1 MQKKRPTGR
10 FFIFVFMCKKWY
22 NIPDLDMKKNV
33 VFLLLSVIFMG
44 NSANAELLDLNTALQ
59 NTYKSCVGIDEI
71 LTDMKKLAGINT
83 AVTAVGSGLGIGATV
98 TGFVKASKDK
108 KIEQLL
114 RRLKEIEETKQNTDV
129 PDKREVLS
137 AADDYFSENKD
148 ENRAN
153 EYQSE
158 IDKLTKQSKSLGN
171 WRTGILA
178 GNTVTNIAGAII
190 AGKNNGDEVQ
200 ILIDECRN
208 SVSELNNSILQAK
221 MNGEDISEAQNIKT
235 ACSAYDMVDVSKINI
250 RAKGA
255 KVSSIIGAGMGA
267 AGTITSGIANS
278 DKIREDDTDTG
289 KQKEKNLNTAANVLS
304 VGATA
309 ATISATVFNAT
320 QISAIKKAAS
330 AAQECEKALRQ

>member
-1 MQKKRPTGR
+1 M
-10 FFIFVFMCKKWY
+10 
-22 NIPDLDMKKNV
+22 NIKKNV
-33 VFLLLSVIFMG
+33 VICLLSVFVIG

-114 RRLKEIEETKQNTDV
+114 KRLKEIEESKINTTV

-137 AADDYFSENKD
+137 AADDYFSENRD

-158 IDKLTKQSKSLGN
+158 IDKLTKQSKTLGN
-171 WRTGILA
+171 WRTGLLA

-200 ILIDECRN
+200 VLIDECRD
-208 SVSELNNSILQAK
+208 SITGLNNSILQAK
-221 MNGEDISEAQNIKT
+221 INGEDVSEAESIKK
-235 ACSAYDMVDVSKINI
+235 ACGAYDMVDVSKINI

-255 KVSSIIGAGMGA
+255 KISSIVGAGMGA
-267 AGTITSGIANS
+267 VGTITSGVANS
-278 DKIREDDTDTG
+278 DKIRDDDSVSG

-320 QISAIKKAAS
+320 QISAIKKAATV
-330 AAQECEKALRQ
+330 AQECEKVLRQ

>member
-1 MQKKRPTGR
+1 MYKNG
-10 FFIFVFMCKKWY
+10 IIY
-22 NIPDLDMKKNV
+22 NNMNIKKNV
-33 VFLLLSVIFMG
+33 VICLLSVFVIG

-114 RRLKEIEETKQNTDV
+114 KRLKEIEESKINTTV

-137 AADDYFSENKD
+137 AADDYFSENRD

-158 IDKLTKQSKSLGN
+158 IDKLTKQSKTLGN
-171 WRTGILA
+171 WRTGLLA

-200 ILIDECRN
+200 VLIDECRD
-208 SVSELNNSILQAK
+208 SITGLNNSILQAK
-221 MNGEDISEAQNIKT
+221 INGEDVSEAESIKK
-235 ACSAYDMVDVSKINI
+235 ACGAYDMVDVSKINI

-255 KVSSIIGAGMGA
+255 KISSIIGAGMGA
-267 AGTITSGIANS
+267 AGTITSGVANS
-278 DKIREDDTDTG
+278 DKIRDDDSVSG

-320 QISAIKKAAS
+320 QISAIKKAATV
-330 AAQECEKALRQ
+330 AQECEKVLRQ

>member
-1 MQKKRPTGR
+1 LFLCVKSGI
-10 FFIFVFMCKKWY
+10 IFL
-22 NIPDLDMKKNV
+22 ILDMKKNV

-171 WRTGILA
+171 WRTGLLA

-278 DKIREDDTDTG
+278 DKIRDDDTNTG

>member
-1 MQKKRPTGR
+1 
-10 FFIFVFMCKKWY
+10 MCKKWY

-114 RRLKEIEETKQNTDV
+114 RRLKEIEETKQKTDV

-171 WRTGILA
+171 WRTGLLA

-278 DKIREDDTDTG
+278 DKIRDDDTDTG

>member
-1 MQKKRPTGR
+1 
-10 FFIFVFMCKKWY
+10 MCKKWY

-171 WRTGILA
+171 WRTGLLA

-278 DKIREDDTDTG
+278 DKIRDDDSVSG

>member
-1 MQKKRPTGR
+1 MVSVYKNG
-10 FFIFVFMCKKWY
+10 IIY
-22 NIPDLDMKKNV
+22 NNMNIKKNV
-33 VFLLLSVIFMG
+33 VICLLSVFVIG

-114 RRLKEIEETKQNTDV
+114 KRLKEIEESKINTTV

-137 AADDYFSENKD
+137 AADDYFSENRD

-158 IDKLTKQSKSLGN
+158 IDKLTKQSKTLGN
-171 WRTGILA
+171 WRTGLLA

-200 ILIDECRN
+200 VLIDECRD
-208 SVSELNNSILQAK
+208 SITGLNNSILQAK
-221 MNGEDISEAQNIKT
+221 INGEDVSEAESIKK
-235 ACSAYDMVDVSKINI
+235 ACGAYDMVDVSKINI

-255 KVSSIIGAGMGA
+255 KISSIIGAGMGA
-267 AGTITSGIANS
+267 AGTITSGVANS
-278 DKIREDDTDTG
+278 DKIRDDDSVSG

-320 QISAIKKAAS
+320 QISAIKKAATV
-330 AAQECEKALRQ
+330 AQECEKVLRQ

>member
-1 MQKKRPTGR
+1 M
-10 FFIFVFMCKKWY
+10 
-22 NIPDLDMKKNV
+22 NIKKNV
-33 VFLLLSVIFMG
+33 VICLLSVFVIG

-114 RRLKEIEETKQNTDV
+114 KRLKEIEESKINTTV

-137 AADDYFSENKD
+137 AADDYFSENRD

-158 IDKLTKQSKSLGN
+158 IDKLTKQSKTLGN
-171 WRTGILA
+171 WRTGLLA

-200 ILIDECRN
+200 VLIDECRD
-208 SVSELNNSILQAK
+208 SITGLNNSILQAK
-221 MNGEDISEAQNIKT
+221 INGEDVSEAESIKK
-235 ACSAYDMVDVSKINI
+235 ACGAYDMVDVSKINI

-255 KVSSIIGAGMGA
+255 KISSIIGAGMGA
-267 AGTITSGIANS
+267 AGTITSGVANS
-278 DKIREDDTDTG
+278 DKIRDDDSVSG

-320 QISAIKKAAS
+320 QISAIKKAATV
-330 AAQECEKALRQ
+330 AQECEKVLRQ

>member
-1 MQKKRPTGR
+1 MY
-10 FFIFVFMCKKWY
+10 KKWY

-148 ENRAN
+148 ENRVN

-171 WRTGILA
+171 WRTGLLA

-278 DKIREDDTDTG
+278 DKIRDDDTDTG